1 LGGKWPIAKVSYP
14 HMLTDTKIRSAK
26 SRDKPYKIFDGGG
39 LHIVVNPNGSKWW
52 RLKYRFDGREKSLSL
67 GVYDDTSLKVA
78 RTKRTEAH
86 QLLDDGIDPSEQR
99 RVERSAKVDT
109 FESVALEWLDLAGK
123 AKRGGLRPG
132 TIEQLRH
139 RLKTYAF
146 PYIGKHRIRAIG
158 ARDLLRMLRRIEARG
173 THETAHR
180 VRSICGRVFRYAVAT
195 GRGDRDVAADL
206 RGALVSTKARNFSA
220 LTDPKRIG
228 ELLRAIVG
236 YQGQPT
242 VMAALELAPLLFVR
256 PGELRGAEWT
266 EFDLVAAEWR
276 IPAGRTKMDR
286 AHVVP
291 LSRQAVVI
299 LEELHGHTGSGKLL
313 FPSLRSRSRPI
324 SDNTLN
330 AALRRLGYSKDE
342 QTAHGFRTIASTRLN
357 ELGFAPDVIEL
368 QLAHRDR
375 NKVRAA
381 YNRAERLA
389 ERRTM
394 MQTWADYLDGLRAD
408 QTGKI
413 RALGQRTMVNRL
425 VV

>member
-1 LGGKWPIAKVSYP
+1 MGVSANGESELP

-26 SRDKPYKIFDGGG
+26 ARDRPYKLFDGGG
-39 LHIVVNPNGSKWW
+39 LYVIVNPDGSKWW
-52 RLKYRFDGREKSLSL
+52 RLKYRVGGREKGLSL
-67 GVYDDTSLKVA
+67 GVYDNTSLKGA
-78 RTKRTEAH
+78 RNKRTEAH
-86 QLLDDGIDPSEQR
+86 ELLGEGIDPSEQR
-99 RVERSAKVDT
+99 RAEKSAQVDT
-109 FESVALEWLDLAGK
+109 FESVAREWLDLAGK
-123 AKRGGLRPG
+123 PKRGGLRPG

-146 PYIGKHRIRAIG
+146 PYIGKHPIGAVG

-180 VRSICGRVFRYAVAT
+180 VRSICGRVFRFAVAT
-195 GRGDRDVAADL
+195 GRANRDVAADL
-206 RGALVSTKARNFSA
+206 HGALVSTKAKNFAA

-228 ELLRAIVG
+228 ELLRAIAG

-276 IPAGRTKMDR
+276 IPAERTKMDR

-299 LEELHGHTGSGKLL
+299 LEELHGHTGAGRLL
-313 FPSLRSRSRPI
+313 FPSLRSRTRPI

-330 AALRRLGYSKDE
+330 AALRRLGYGKDE

-394 MQTWADYLDGLRAD
+394 MQTWADYLDGLKAD
-408 QTGKI
+408 KSGKVQSL
-413 RALGQRTMVNRL
+413 RQRPIVDQL
-425 VV
+425 AG